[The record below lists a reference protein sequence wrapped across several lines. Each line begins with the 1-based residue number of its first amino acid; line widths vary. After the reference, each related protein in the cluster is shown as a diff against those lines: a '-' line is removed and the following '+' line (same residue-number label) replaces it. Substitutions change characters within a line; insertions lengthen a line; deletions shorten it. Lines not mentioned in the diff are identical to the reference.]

1 LIPLSRK
8 IDFLDSSLF
17 LLFLPLPY
25 GYISAF
31 DEIAASPSLE
41 QTIRVGTA
49 DVELVVQAA
58 NNNN

>member
-1 LIPLSRK
+1 M
-8 IDFLDSSLF
+8 SS
-17 LLFLPLPY
+17 Y
-25 GYISAF
+25 YILASFVYSAF

-58 NNNN
+58 NNE